1 MYILSPSI
9 LAADFGRLESEIQTA
24 DASGAQWIHLD
35 VMDGRFVPSISFGM
49 PVIKSL
55 RKVTDK
61 IFDVHLMIEEPDRYV
76 EEFAECGADVI
87 TVHAEAD
94 RHLHRTLCHIR
105 SLGKKAGVAL
115 NPGTPLHVLEY
126 ILDDLDMILLMTV
139 DPGFGGQS
147 YIPASTEK
155 IRSLKSFLRERGYE
169 IPIQVDGGIGLS
181 NLDEVLEAGA
191 EILVAG
197 SSVFRGDAGENVR
210 SFLNRM
216 KEFEEGNR

>member
-9 LAADFGRLESEIQTA
+9 LAANFGSLESEIRTA
-24 DASGAQWIHLD
+24 DTAGAQWIHLD

-49 PVIKSL
+49 PVIRSL
-55 RKVTDK
+55 RKVTNK
-61 IFDVHLMIEEPDRYV
+61 KFDVHLMIEEPDRYV

-105 SLGKKAGVAL
+105 RLGKKAGVAL
-115 NPGTPLHVLEY
+115 NPGTPFSVLEY
-126 ILDDLDMILLMTV
+126 ILDDVDMILLMTV

-155 IRSLKSFLRERGYE
+155 IRGLKQFLKERGYR
-169 IPIQVDGGIGLS
+169 IPIQIDGGIGLS
-181 NLDEVLEAGA
+181 NLEEVLEAGA

-197 SSVFRGDAGENVR
+197 SSVFRGDIEKNVR
-210 SFLNRM
+210 MFLERM